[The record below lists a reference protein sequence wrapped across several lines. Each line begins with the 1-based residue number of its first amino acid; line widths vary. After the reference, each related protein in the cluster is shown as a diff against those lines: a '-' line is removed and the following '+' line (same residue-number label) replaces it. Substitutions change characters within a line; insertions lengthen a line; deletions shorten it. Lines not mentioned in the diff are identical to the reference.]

1 MELALQVV
9 GLKMTGKIED
19 AKNVA
24 MRIVNGSDG
33 SEAHNGGNSSMM
45 QLASSS
51 TRDLRPLLFIRAG
64 ESDDFE
70 NLIVDFLAVVD
81 VPLDQHPSN
90 SLPTAE
96 AFSHPT
102 SSGQTLLHLAAFL
115 GFSSLLT
122 FLVKH
127 GVDLD
132 SRDKSGYTAL
142 HFAALS
148 NSKECARDLLEA
160 GADREIVNA
169 LGKTPAEMTTDLA
182 DVFNAVIEV
191 DSDAGSED
199 EEAQW
204 GDAEEDDVPVR
215 PLSSKRTSR
224 RILRH
229 GNTSENGSL
238 SITRSVD
245 ISRAVTPPPALEN
258 NQKIDSNT
266 EAKQAASFIE
276 MIQRTLAQLP
286 APQGIIPN
294 MSQLPLPQLPNLPG
308 IGMPAVPWGALPQ
321 IPLVFPVFVP
331 MMPGWPSFRS
341 GDPQAE
347 DVNRTAGEDAATGMG
362 AGAMRTAQEWRAT
375 WEKWVALAVATTA
388 GQQLPEDIPPPVYTP
403 KDTETAESSTA
414 VSDEGLGGAVEGDRP
429 VEVGR
434 PSLASDIRPIGY
446 NMGHVNIQDI
456 NAFGYQPSP
465 KQTEKLRGKRECF
478 SLMYLHHR
486 QVYID
491 DKMLLIFWLPILF
504 SMFAA
509 LFRVIVDD

>member
-1 MELALQVV
+1 
-9 GLKMTGKIED
+9 
-19 AKNVA
+19 
-24 MRIVNGSDG
+24 
-33 SEAHNGGNSSMM
+33 MM
-45 QLASSS
+45 QLASSG

-64 ESDDFE
+64 ESEDFE

-81 VPLDQHPSN
+81 VPLDRHS
-90 SLPTAE
+90 SSELPTAE

-115 GFSSLLT
+115 GFSSLLK

-148 NSKECARDLLEA
+148 NSEECARTLLEA

-169 LGKTPAEMTTDLA
+169 LGKTPGEIATDFA
-182 DVFNAVIEV
+182 GVFNAIIDV
-191 DSDAGSED
+191 DSEAWDTDSED
-199 EEAQW
+199 EEAHW
-204 GDAEEDDVPVR
+204 GDAEEDDAPVR
-215 PLSSKRTSR
+215 RLSSKRTSR
-224 RILRH
+224 HILRH
-229 GNTSENGSL
+229 GGNTSENGSL

-245 ISRAVTPPPALEN
+245 ISRAATPPLAFEKDEKIPN
-258 NQKIDSNT
+258 IDSNT

-294 MSQLPLPQLPNLPG
+294 MPQLLLPQLPHLPG

-347 DVNRTAGEDAATGMG
+347 DANKTAGEDVATGMG
-362 AGAMRTAQEWRAT
+362 AGAIRTAQEWRAT

-388 GQQLPEDIPPPVYTP
+388 RQQQAEDMPPPVYTP
-403 KDTETAESSTA
+403 REIETRECSAA
-414 VSDEGLGGAVEGDRP
+414 VSEEGSEAAVEGDQP
-429 VEVGR
+429 ADVGR
-434 PSLASDIRPIGY
+434 PPVASDIRPIGY
-446 NMGHVNIQDI
+446 NMGHVNIQEI
-456 NAFGYQPSP
+456 NAFGYQPSA
-465 KQTEKLRGKRECF
+465 KQTEKLRGKRG
-478 SLMYLHHR
+478 
-486 QVYID
+486 
-491 DKMLLIFWLPILF
+491 
-504 SMFAA
+504 
-509 LFRVIVDD
+509 

>member
-24 MRIVNGSDG
+24 MRIVGGSDG
-33 SEAHNGGNSSMM
+33 SESHSGGNSSNMM
-45 QLASSS
+45 QLASSG
-51 TRDLRPLLFIRAG
+51 TRDLRPLLFVRSG
-64 ESDDFE
+64 ESEDFE

-81 VPLDQHPSN
+81 VPLDRHSSN

-115 GFSSLLT
+115 GFVSLLK
-122 FLVKH
+122 FLVRH

-132 SRDKSGYTAL
+132 SRDNSGYTAL

-148 NSKECARDLLEA
+148 NSEECVRTLLAA

-169 LGKTPAEMTTDLA
+169 LGKTPGEMTTDIA
-182 DVFNAVIEV
+182 GVFSAVIDIDSEARDT
-191 DSDAGSED
+191 DSDD

-204 GDAEEDDVPVR
+204 GDAEEDDPPAR
-215 PLSSKRTSR
+215 TLPSRRTSR
-224 RILRH
+224 RTLRN
-229 GNTSENGSL
+229 GNVSENSPL

-245 ISRAVTPPPALEN
+245 VSRAATPPLEKEDKTPN
-258 NQKIDSNT
+258 IDSNV
-266 EAKQAASFIE
+266 EVANAKQAASFIE

-294 MSQLPLPQLPNLPG
+294 MPQLPLPQLPHLPG

-331 MMPGWPSFRS
+331 MMPGWPSFRG

-347 DVNRTAGEDAATGMG
+347 DTNKAVGEDASKGMG
-362 AGAMRTAQEWRAT
+362 AGAIRAAQEWRAT

-388 GQQLPEDIPPPVYTP
+388 RQQQAEDIPPPVYTP
-403 KDTETAESSTA
+403 RETPAGSAA
-414 VSDEGLGGAVEGDRP
+414 VSDDGSEAGGDQLADVARAP
-429 VEVGR
+429 VV
-434 PSLASDIRPIGY
+434 SDIRPIGY
-446 NMGHVNIQDI
+446 SMGPVTDQEVN
-456 NAFGYQPSP
+456 AYGYQPSA
-465 KQTEKLRGKRECF
+465 KRTEKLRGKRE
-478 SLMYLHHR
+478 SS
-486 QVYID
+486 Q
-491 DKMLLIFWLPILF
+491 
-504 SMFAA
+504 
-509 LFRVIVDD
+509 

>member
-1 MELALQVV
+1 MLRMELALQVV

-33 SEAHNGGNSSMM
+33 SESHNGGNNSMM
-45 QLASSS
+45 QLASSA
-51 TRDLRPLLFIRAG
+51 TRDLRPLLFVRAG

-81 VPLDQHPSN
+81 VPLDRHSFI

-96 AFSHPT
+96 AFSYPT

-115 GFSSLLT
+115 GFPSLLK

-148 NSKECARDLLEA
+148 NSRECARALLEA
-160 GADREIVNA
+160 GADKEIVNA

-182 DVFNAVIEV
+182 DVFNAVIDI
-191 DSDAGSED
+191 DSEAWNTDLED
-199 EEAQW
+199 EEEAQW
-204 GDAEEDDVPVR
+204 GDAEEDDAPIR
-215 PLSSKRTSR
+215 RLSSKRTSR
-224 RILRH
+224 RILHH
-229 GNTSENGSL
+229 GNASEN
-238 SITRSVD
+238 RPMD
-245 ISRAVTPPPALEN
+245 ISRAGTPPLALEKDE
-258 NQKIDSNT
+258 KIANIESNT
-266 EAKQAASFIE
+266 EDKQTASFIE
-276 MIQRTLAQLP
+276 MIQRTLAQLH
-286 APQGIIPN
+286 APQGIIP
-294 MSQLPLPQLPNLPG
+294 QLPLPQLPNLPG

-331 MMPGWPSFRS
+331 MMPGWPSFRN

-347 DVNRTAGEDAATGMG
+347 DANRSAGEDVVTGMG
-362 AGAMRTAQEWRAT
+362 AGAIRTAQEWRAT

-388 GQQLPEDIPPPVYTP
+388 GQQQAEDIPPPVYTP
-403 KDTETAESSTA
+403 RNTETAESSA
-414 VSDEGLGGAVEGDRP
+414 AGSEEGLGETVEGDRP

-434 PSLASDIRPIGY
+434 PSVVSDIRPIGY
-446 NMGHVNIQDI
+446 NVGHVNIQDI
-456 NAFGYQPSP
+456 NAFGYRPSA

-478 SLMYLHHR
+478 SSCLYTN
-486 QVYID
+486 D
-491 DKMLLIFWLPILF
+491 
-504 SMFAA
+504 
-509 LFRVIVDD
+509 

>member
-24 MRIVNGSDG
+24 MRIVGGSDG
-33 SEAHNGGNSSMM
+33 SESHNGGNSSGMM
-45 QLASSS
+45 QLASSG

-64 ESDDFE
+64 ESEDFE

-81 VPLDQHPSN
+81 VPLDRHSSN

-115 GFSSLLT
+115 GFSSLLK

-148 NSKECARDLLEA
+148 NSEECARTLLEA

-169 LGKTPAEMTTDLA
+169 LGKTPGEMTTDITA
-182 DVFNAVIEV
+182 FNDTIDV
-191 DSDAGSED
+191 DSDARDTDSED
-199 EEAQW
+199 EEVQW
-204 GDAEEDDVPVR
+204 GDAEEDDAPVR
-215 PLSSKRTSR
+215 RLSSRRTSR
-224 RILRH
+224 RIFRH
-229 GNTSENGSL
+229 GNVSESGSP
-238 SITRSVD
+238 SITRSLD
-245 ISRAVTPPPALEN
+245 ISRAATPPLANSLE
-258 NQKIDSNT
+258 KDEKIPIIDSNAN
-266 EAKQAASFIE
+266 AKQAASFIE

-294 MSQLPLPQLPNLPG
+294 MPQLPLPHLPHLPG

-331 MMPGWPSFRS
+331 MMPGWSSFRG
-341 GDPQAE
+341 GDSQAE
-347 DVNRTAGEDAATGMG
+347 DANKAAGEDAAKGMG
-362 AGAMRTAQEWRAT
+362 AGAIRTAQEWRAT

-388 GQQLPEDIPPPVYTP
+388 RQQQAEDMPPPVYTP
-403 KDTETAESSTA
+403 RETREGSAA
-414 VSDEGLGGAVEGDRP
+414 VSEEGSEAGVEGDQLA
-429 VEVGR
+429 EVAR
-434 PSLASDIRPIGY
+434 LPAASDIRPIGY
-446 NMGHVNIQDI
+446 SMGPVTDQEV
-456 NAFGYQPSP
+456 NAFGYQPSA
-465 KQTEKLRGKRECF
+465 KQTEKLRGKRE
-478 SLMYLHHR
+478 
-486 QVYID
+486 
-491 DKMLLIFWLPILF
+491 
-504 SMFAA
+504 
-509 LFRVIVDD
+509 